1 MERANTKQNAI
12 HIYTASRHFFLTN
25 SFYYFV
31 PTFALAQYV
40 NPNYQGYG
48 YDEYFSDEPYS
59 QLDCHNADTEWKL
72 LGVYREEFYQYIEQ
86 ISKHLWAIDDYEYVV
101 ALAGLAY
108 MTDYDCF
115 AVGNSDDGDVIYAGV
130 APQAYGTFKM
140 ALYTDEYCLQPNE
153 NLGVSFDDFGLQ
165 NDIDLGSKD
174 ATDDD
179 GKAWAY
185 DWWYDTQEENLSQ
198 LNDVYDTFRYCTS
211 CVDYPTYQ
219 DGYFI
224 GDYGTDDDDLI
235 NQCWKFWSHDSYTCE
250 ADCLATADAQGTIL
264 PVNYGGKAFGSA
276 NSDYVSGHS
285 KSSSAAESSLTRL
298 LANAFLTLSF
308 LLFVA
313 TFLAFAVARRSRYRE
328 SRSSRSRRLLDDDR
342 SRRSRRKSRSRAG
355 GSEADGIFKEK
366 SQSQS
371 RSRSKRSSSRS
382 SRRSSSRRAK
392 SYEAP
397 SRKSGHADEDHY

>member
-1 MERANTKQNAI
+1 M
-12 HIYTASRHFFLTN
+12 
-25 SFYYFV
+25 
-31 PTFALAQYV
+31 
-40 NPNYQGYG
+40 
-48 YDEYFSDEPYS
+48 
-59 QLDCHNADTEWKL
+59 DCHSSDTQWKL
-72 LGVYREEFYQYIEQ
+72 LGVYRQEFYQYIEQ

-108 MTDYDCF
+108 MTDADCYQ
-115 AVGNSDDGDVIYAGV
+115 VGADGNGDPIYAGV
-130 APQAYGTFKM
+130 APQPYGTFKM
-140 ALYTDEYCLQPNE
+140 AVYSDEYCLEPDDSM
-153 NLGVSFDDFGLQ
+153 GVTFDSYGLQ

-185 DWWYDTQEENLSQ
+185 EWWFDTQEENLEQ
-198 LNDVYDTFRYCTS
+198 LNKVYDSFRYCTS

-224 GDYGTDDDDLI
+224 GDSGTDDDDLI

-264 PVNYGGKAFGSA
+264 TVDYGGKTFGA
-276 NSDYVSGHS
+276 ATSDYWS
-285 KSSSAAESSLTRL
+285 KGKTQATATTVAESSLTRL

-342 SRRSRRKSRSRAG
+342 SRRSRRKSRTRG
-355 GSEADGIFKEK
+355 GGDEGDGIFKEK

-382 SRRSSSRRAK
+382 SRRSSSRRSK

-397 SRKSGHADEDHY
+397 TRKAPAADDEY

>member
-1 MERANTKQNAI
+1 
-12 HIYTASRHFFLTN
+12 
-25 SFYYFV
+25 
-31 PTFALAQYV
+31 
-40 NPNYQGYG
+40 
-48 YDEYFSDEPYS
+48 
-59 QLDCHNADTEWKL
+59 
-72 LGVYREEFYQYIEQ
+72 
-86 ISKHLWAIDDYEYVV
+86 
-101 ALAGLAY
+101 
-108 MTDYDCF
+108 MTDYDCWQ
-115 AVGNSDDGDVIYAGV
+115 VGNDDNGDAIYAGV
-130 APQAYGTFKM
+130 APQPYGTFKM
-140 ALYTDEYCLQPNE
+140 ALYTDEYCLEPDDS
-153 NLGVSFDDFGLQ
+153 LDVTFDSYGLQ

-179 GKAWAY
+179 GKTWAY
-185 DWWYDTQEENLSQ
+185 DWWYDTQEENLDQ
-198 LNDVYDTFRYCTS
+198 LNGVYDTFRYCTS

-264 PVNYGGKAFGSA
+264 TVNYGGQTFGAAS
-276 NSDYVSGHS
+276 SDYWS
-285 KSSSAAESSLTRL
+285 KSKQSTSSSAAPESSLSRL

-342 SRRSRRKSRSRAG
+342 SRRSRRKSRTRG
-355 GSEADGIFKEK
+355 GGASEGDGIFKEK
-366 SQSQS
+366 RENHS

-382 SRRSSSRRAK
+382 SRRSSSRRSK

-397 SRKSGHADEDHY
+397 SRKAAASVAGDEDY